1 MMNKSFFLNLGIA
14 NALLIVADII
24 NKKWGVLLV
33 NIIIC
38 VLCLVNFIEND

>member
-14 NALLIVADII
+14 NAVLIVANII
-24 NKKWGVLLV
+24 NQKWDVLLV

-38 VLCLVNFIEND
+38 VLCLAIFITND